1 MTELEFAEHF
11 PVDETI
17 PSAILAKI
25 IDKELKLYSWAM
37 ARWRYYPY
45 YELQGGM
52 LAIATVGVKNKKN
65 RRGDIVG
72 RYIKKFTVHVIGREY
87 AYIRD
92 IDYKCMAG
100 YLPVFGGLN
109 KHRGESNIVND
120 YTWGRWCSVH
130 SNLFRVYNNGDILN
144 PEFLK
149 TLDAFKYCAFD
160 GTTDAFDYLSAYM
173 VCPKMELV
181 SKMLTSNYAASVR
194 ILKKVDKDKKF
205 IAWLKANRD
214 EIIKTTPKI
223 PDLIKAYN
231 RKWTISRARLDTDY
245 KAHFKSYSAPKKGAE
260 DTFLRERSPL
270 QWLYSHAEKAMRDR
284 LTEYLARNIINIE
297 SYSDYIK
304 AIDALGLDLNDTK
317 NLFPMDY
324 KYWHDMRMDQ
334 YASKKAEID
343 KEKAA
348 ELDKQMKAV
357 VDTYSA
363 LAGKEAD
370 GLVVIAA
377 VCKKD
382 LIREGEFLHHC
393 VGRMNYD
400 QRIAKGESLIF
411 FVRHA
416 AEPDTPFVTVEFSLS
431 LGKVMQCYG
440 DHDSRPEKPVLD
452 FVYGKWQTRAKREL
466 DRINQKAAKLA
477 AMAI

>member
-1 MTELEFAEHF
+1 MTELEFAENF

-17 PSAILAKI
+17 PASIRSKI
-25 IDKELKLYSWAM
+25 IDKELILSSWAM
-37 ARWRYYPY
+37 KRWRYYPY
-45 YELQGGM
+45 YELQHGM
-52 LAIATVGVKNKKN
+52 LAIATVGVKSKKN
-65 RRGDIVG
+65 RHGDITG
-72 RYIKKFTVHVIGREY
+72 RYIKKFTVHLIGREY

-92 IDYKCMAG
+92 IDYKGMAG
-100 YLPVFGGLN
+100 YLPVFGGRQ

-120 YTWGRWCSVH
+120 YMREGWFSVH
-130 SNLFRVYNNGDILN
+130 CNLFRMYNNGDILN

-160 GTTDAFDYLSAYM
+160 GTTDAFDYLSAYT
-173 VCPKMELV
+173 VCPQMELI
-181 SKMLTSNYAASVR
+181 SKLLTSNYAASVR
-194 ILKKVDKDKKF
+194 IIKKVTKDKKF
-205 IAWLKANRD
+205 IQWLKANRD

-231 RKWTISRARLDTDY
+231 RKWSISRARLDSEY
-245 KAHFKSYSAPKKGAE
+245 KTYFKGYSKPETGTE
-260 DTFLRERSPL
+260 DTFLREHSPL
-270 QWLYSHAEKAMRDR
+270 QWLYSHADELMRDR
-284 LTEYLARNIINIE
+284 LIEYLARNIINVR

-304 AIDALGLDLNDTK
+304 AIDALKLDLDDTK

-324 KYWHDMRMDQ
+324 KYWHDIRMDQ

-348 ELDKQMKAV
+348 ALDAKIKAV
-357 VDTYSA
+357 VDRYQT
-363 LAGKEAD
+363 LAGKEIG
-370 GLVVIAA
+370 GLVVFAA

-400 QRIAKGESLIF
+400 QRIIRGESLIF

-416 AEPDTPFVTVEFSLS
+416 SEPDRPFVTVEFSLE

-440 DHDSRPEKPVLD
+440 DHDSRPDNDTLH
-452 FVYGKWQTRAKREL
+452 FVYDEWQPRAKREL
-466 DRINQKAAKLA
+466 DKIKRQAAKIA
-477 AMAI
+477 AAAV